1 MKKKNFRLDG
11 KSGASIIL
19 GVLVCFF
26 MVTVFAF
33 SNNLKTSY
41 ALPTNLD
48 AKDISEV
55 KTKLTPINIAAGSK
69 FADSVVMVN
78 NFTSEFS
85 KDNVN
90 YVVDMFCLEHEKG
103 MPDATKYVKVTN
115 SDSYVDAGIAN
126 IVNRAY
132 ASAKET
138 VSGSNTV
145 ITLSNDEYYIAQS
158 AI

>member
-1 MKKKNFRLDG
+1 
-11 KSGASIIL
+11 
-19 GVLVCFF
+19 
-26 MVTVFAF
+26 
-33 SNNLKTSY
+33 
-41 ALPTNLD
+41 
-48 AKDISEV
+48 
-55 KTKLTPINIAAGSK
+55 
-69 FADSVVMVN
+69 
-78 NFTSEFS
+78 
-85 KDNVN
+85 
-90 YVVDMFCLEHEKG
+90 

-158 AI
+158 AIWIYQEILNAKMLILQKCGLQFRH

>member
-1 MKKKNFRLDG
+1 
-11 KSGASIIL
+11 
-19 GVLVCFF
+19 
-26 MVTVFAF
+26 
-33 SNNLKTSY
+33 
-41 ALPTNLD
+41 
-48 AKDISEV
+48 
-55 KTKLTPINIAAGSK
+55 
-69 FADSVVMVN
+69 
-78 NFTSEFS
+78 
-85 KDNVN
+85 
-90 YVVDMFCLEHEKG
+90 

-158 AI
+158 AIWIYQETLNAKNADIAKMWTSVQALKDTNATAKAIYDYVDSAKNVKSSNLTNSIKLSDGNQNLN